1 MLIQRVS
8 SASVKVDEET
18 VGSIDQ
24 GLLVFVGFGRDS
36 STADIPW
43 MAEKLAGLR
52 VFADESGHMNRNVC
66 EISGQILVVSQF
78 TLYGNCN
85 KGRRPSFDSAM
96 APKEAEESYRQFVQ
110 HLSEATGLKIET
122 GRFGA
127 DMKVSLTNDGP
138 VTFWLER
145 ESRTDV

>member
-8 SASVKVDEET
+8 SASVKVEEET

-24 GLLVFVGFGRDS
+24 GLLVFVGFGRNS
-36 STADIPW
+36 STTDIPW

-96 APKEAEESYRQFVQ
+96 APKEADEFYRRFVQ
-110 HLSEATGLKIET
+110 YLSEATGLKIET

-145 ESRTDV
+145 ESGADV